1 MTQKRLTK
9 RQRYWLEHFRA
20 CAASQEAL
28 SVYAKRCGL
37 NAQTMYAAKS
47 RLKGLGLGL
56 SDDQGGGTTQ
66 PPRFVHVKMRASGS
80 ASGQCQVYFANGAR
94 VEISLR
100 DTPLESVL
108 RSVAAL

>member
-20 CAASQEAL
+20 CANSKEAL

-47 RLKGLGLGL
+47 RLKGLGLR
-56 SDDQGGGTTQ
+56 DDEGGGSTQ
-66 PPRFVHVKMRASGS
+66 APRFVRVKMRAAECSSGH
-80 ASGQCQVYFANGAR
+80 CQVHFPNGAR
-94 VEISLR
+94 VEIALR
-100 DTPLESVL
+100 DTALESVL
-108 RSVAAL
+108 RSVASL

>member
-9 RQRYWLEHFRA
+9 KQKYWLEHFRA

-37 NAQTMYAAKS
+37 NAQTMYTAKS
-47 RLKGLGLGL
+47 RLKGLELR
-56 SDDQGGGTTQ
+56 DDEGGGTTQ
-66 PPRFVHVKMRASGS
+66 APRFVRVKMRASGS

-94 VEISLR
+94 VDVSLR

>member
-20 CAASQEAL
+20 CANSKEAL

-47 RLKGLGLGL
+47 RLKGLQLR
-56 SDDQGGGTTQ
+56 DDEGGGTTQ
-66 PPRFVHVKMRASGS
+66 PPRFVRVKMRASES
-80 ASGQCQVYFANGAR
+80 TSGQCQVYFPNGTR
-94 VEISLR
+94 VEVSLR
-100 DTPLESVL
+100 ETPLESVL
-108 RSVAAL
+108 RSVASL

>member
-1 MTQKRLTK
+1 MTQKQLTK
-9 RQRYWLEHFRA
+9 KQRYWLEHFRA
-20 CAASQEAL
+20 CAASREAL

-47 RLKGLGLGL
+47 RLKGLELR
-56 SDDQGGGTTQ
+56 DDEGGSITQ
-66 PPRFVHVKMRASGS
+66 SPQFVRVKMRASGS

-94 VEISLR
+94 VDVSLR

-108 RSVAAL
+108 RFVAAL

>member
-1 MTQKRLTK
+1 MTQKRLTN

-37 NAQTMYAAKS
+37 NAQTMYAAKN
-47 RLKGLGLGL
+47 RLKALQLG
-56 SDDQGGGTTQ
+56 DDEGGASTQ
-66 PPRFVHVKMRASGS
+66 PPKFVRVKMGASGC
-80 ASGQCQVYFANGAR
+80 ASGQCQVYLPNGAR
-94 VEISLR
+94 VELSLR